1 MPMRNEHQKR
11 FMGHTLYDKN
21 KCFRT
26 YVNIAIKVE
35 NRSEHAL
42 ITGLKFHMES

>member
-1 MPMRNEHQKR
+1 MRNEHQKR

-21 KCFRT
+21 KMFPHLCKYCNKSR
-26 YVNIAIKVE
+26 

-42 ITGLKFHMES
+42 ITGLKCHMES